1 MMEVLV
7 EMAIDLACQLQ
18 EDERYLALRKAQQ
31 DADDDETLQQ
41 LIGEFNIK
49 RMAINTEE
57 TREDGERDADKLRL
71 LNQEL
76 RDVYAS
82 IMQNEHMIAYNDAKT
97 ALDGLV
103 GKIQAAISLAVQ
115 GQDPR
120 MAAQESSCNGD
131 CSACGGCH

>member
-1 MMEVLV
+1 MEVLV

-18 EDERYLALRKAQQ
+18 EDARYLAVRNAQEE
-31 DADDDETLQQ
+31 ADKDEVLQN

-49 RMAINTEE
+49 RMAINAEE
-57 TREDGERDADKLRL
+57 TREDGERDADKLRT

-76 RDVYAS
+76 REIYAN
-82 IMQNEHMIAYNDAKT
+82 IMSNEHMIAYNTAKT
-97 ALDGLV
+97 ELDGLV

-120 MAAQESSCNGD
+120 MAAEESSCTGN
-131 CSACGGCH
+131 CSTCGGCH

>member
-1 MMEVLV
+1 MEVLV

-18 EDERYLALRKAQQ
+18 EDNRYLAVREAQEA
-31 DADDDETLQQ
+31 ADKDEALQT
-41 LIGEFNIK
+41 LIGDFNIK

-57 TREDGERDADKLRL
+57 TKEDGVKDVDKLRT

-76 RDVYAS
+76 REIYGQ
-82 IMQNEHMIAYNDAKT
+82 IMANEHMIGYNTAKT
-97 ALDGLV
+97 ELDGLV

-120 MAAQESSCNGD
+120 MAAEEGSCNGN
-131 CSACGGCH
+131 CSACGGCHA

>member
-1 MMEVLV
+1 MEVLV

-18 EDERYLALRKAQQ
+18 GDERYLAVRAAQEE
-31 DADDDETLQQ
+31 ADKDEALQQ
-41 LIGEFNIK
+41 LIGDFNIK

-57 TREDGERDADKLRL
+57 TREDGERDVEKLRA

-76 RDVYAS
+76 RDIYVS
-82 IMQNEHMIAYNDAKT
+82 IMDNPHMIAYNTAKT
-97 ALDGLV
+97 TLDSLV

-120 MAAQESSCNGD
+120 MAAEESSCNGN
-131 CSACGGCH
+131 CSSCAGCH